1 MAKIKGNEKL
11 LVILKAILMSK
22 DYQDCYK
29 KYIETKHK
37 AHGKSGDTSLNSIT

>member
-11 LVILKAILMSK
+11 LVILKAILMVK
-22 DYQDCYK
+22 
-29 KYIETKHK
+29 IIRTAINTLREKHK